1 MSPIDQDAVKES
13 DKGLM
18 ETVFGQASC
27 QGTHGLM
34 FVGFI
39 APGALADFGKLFLDS
54 GQLQALADDLKKK
67 AEARLQQGGLN
78 NPVTAGAKNGRGGRK
93 RKSSKS

>member
-1 MSPIDQDAVKES
+1 MPIDQDAVKES

-18 ETVFGQASC
+18 ETVFGQATC

-54 GQLQALADDLKKK
+54 GQLQTLANDLKKK
-67 AEARLQQGGLN
+67 AEERQKLGGV
-78 NPVTAGAKNGRGGRK
+78 NPAAKGAAKNVRGSRK
-93 RKSSKS
+93 RKSAKS

>member
-1 MSPIDQDAVKES
+1 MPIDQDAVKES

-34 FVGFI
+34 FVVHV
-39 APGALADFGKLFLDS
+39 LTVDS
-54 GQLQALADDLKKK
+54 IF
-67 AEARLQQGGLN
+67 
-78 NPVTAGAKNGRGGRK
+78 GRK
-93 RKSSKS
+93 ILNK